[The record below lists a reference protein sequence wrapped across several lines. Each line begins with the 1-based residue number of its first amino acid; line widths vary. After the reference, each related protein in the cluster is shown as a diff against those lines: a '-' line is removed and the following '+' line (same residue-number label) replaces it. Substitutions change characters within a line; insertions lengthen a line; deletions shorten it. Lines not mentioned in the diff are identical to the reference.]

1 MGVSYNREALV
12 KTSVLFVAAVSFVCG
27 ALAAGVPAFAEDVS
41 ATTLVKDKI
50 LNCLHPTTNA
60 AKATIEAQA
69 PKTDGETTTTRVKV
83 FYEGLI
89 KKNSLEMDVLVRASG
104 SIRQFK
110 ANVLSDTS
118 ISIKPCD
125 MTKTWTDF

>member
-1 MGVSYNREALV
+1 M
-12 KTSVLFVAAVSFVCG
+12 KTSVLFFAAVSFACC
-27 ALAAGVPAFAEDVS
+27 ALSAGTPANAEEVS
-41 ATTLVKDKI
+41 ANALVKDKI
-50 LNCLHPTTNA
+50 LNCLHPTINA

-69 PKTDGETTTTRVKV
+69 PKTEADITTTRVKV

-89 KKNSLEMDVLVRASG
+89 KKNSLEVDVLVRASG

-110 ANVLSDTS
+110 ANVLSDTGVGM
-118 ISIKPCD
+118 KACE

>member
-1 MGVSYNREALV
+1 MALKLEALV
-12 KTSVLFVAAVSFVCG
+12 KTSILFVAAVSLVWSALSVG
-27 ALAAGVPAFAEDVS
+27 APAHAEDVS
-41 ATTLVKDKI
+41 ASTLVKDKI
-50 LNCLHPTTNA
+50 LNCLHPTANA

-69 PKTDGETTTTRVKV
+69 PKTESDITTTRVKV
-83 FYEGLI
+83 YYEGMI

-110 ANVLSDTS
+110 ANVLSDTGVS
-118 ISIKPCD
+118 MKPCE

>member
-1 MGVSYNREALV
+1 M
-12 KTSVLFVAAVSFVCG
+12 KTSAPRIVAAVSFVCVALSAG
-27 ALAAGVPAFAEDVS
+27 APAHAEDVS
-41 ATTLVKDKI
+41 ASALVKDKI
-50 LNCLHPTTNA
+50 LNCLHPTANA

-69 PKTDGETTTTRVKV
+69 PKTEGEITTTRIKV
-83 FYEGLI
+83 FYEGMI

-110 ANVLSDTS
+110 ANVLSDTGMGL
-118 ISIKPCD
+118 KPCD

>member
-1 MGVSYNREALV
+1 M
-12 KTSVLFVAAVSFVCG
+12 KTSILFVAAVSFACS
-27 ALAAGVPAFAEDVS
+27 ALSAGTAAHAEDVS
-41 ATTLVKDKI
+41 PSALVKDKI
-50 LNCLHPTTNA
+50 LSCLHPTTNA
-60 AKATIEAQA
+60 AKATIETQA
-69 PKTDGETTTTRVKV
+69 PKTEGEITTTRVKV

-110 ANVLSDTS
+110 ANVLSDTGMGV
-118 ISIKPCD
+118 KPCE